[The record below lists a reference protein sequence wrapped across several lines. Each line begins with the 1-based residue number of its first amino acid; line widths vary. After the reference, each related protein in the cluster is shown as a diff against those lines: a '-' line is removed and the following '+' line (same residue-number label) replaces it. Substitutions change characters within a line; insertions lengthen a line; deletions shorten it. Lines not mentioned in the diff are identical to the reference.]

1 MNTETVTLRMTA
13 SEADSVA
20 YVLMTSLRTVGMLD
34 RERADAARAANVLF
48 RQLGYRAG
56 TTERGNRL
64 EFHDA
69 TEEHGK

>member
-34 RERADAARAANVLF
+34 RERADAASAANVLF

-56 TTERGNRL
+56 TTEHGSRL
-64 EFHDA
+64 EFPDA
-69 TEEHGK
+69 TEEHDK